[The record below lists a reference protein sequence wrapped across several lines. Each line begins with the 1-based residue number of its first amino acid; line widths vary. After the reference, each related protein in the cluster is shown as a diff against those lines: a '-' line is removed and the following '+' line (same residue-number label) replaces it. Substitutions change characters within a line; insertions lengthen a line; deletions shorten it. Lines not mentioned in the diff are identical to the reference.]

1 MPQHYPTLQPFPA
14 WQKKTAKT
22 AASALTYSHGPKVGT
37 GDFMPY
43 DLLLTSR
50 LHGLLPIAL
59 LSALITPASGYAGD
73 LPVGGDTMAAAPPI
87 PERFGPIVQKLHDWE
102 VVIGAGVM
110 YQPKYEGSSEM
121 EISPV
126 PFVSATLFDR
136 LTIDPSGVGL
146 KAYERGP
153 FELGVNVGYD
163 LGRSEDDSDDLRGL
177 GDIDA
182 AATIGGKA
190 SLNYG
195 PATFFIS
202 VDKMIGGSDGLVGK
216 AGVEI
221 TQPVTETIILGAGAS
236 ATFADKSYMEAYFGI
251 DAGQA
256 ARSGYRTYKVGAGV
270 KSIDL
275 SVSATYLIN
284 DNWTLRG
291 EQKLGILVGDAA
303 DSPVVKRTLQPSSLL
318 VLGYRF

>member
-1 MPQHYPTLQPFPA
+1 
-14 WQKKTAKT
+14 
-22 AASALTYSHGPKVGT
+22 
-37 GDFMPY
+37 
-43 DLLLTSR
+43 
-50 LHGLLPIAL
+50 
-59 LSALITPASGYAGD
+59 
-73 LPVGGDTMAAAPPI
+73 
-87 PERFGPIVQKLHDWE
+87 
-102 VVIGAGVM
+102 
-110 YQPKYEGSSEM
+110 M

-126 PFVSATLFDR
+126 PFVSATVFDR
-136 LTIDPSGVGL
+136 LTIDPSGIGL
-146 KAYERGP
+146 RAYERGP
-153 FELGVNVGYD
+153 FELRVNVGYD

-182 AATIGGKA
+182 AATIGGRA

-195 PATFFIS
+195 PATFFVS
-202 VDKMIGGSDGLVGK
+202 VDKMIGGSDGLVGQ

-251 DAGQA
+251 DASQA
-256 ARSGYRTYKVGAGV
+256 ARSGYKTYKAGAGV

-303 DSPVVKRTLQPSSLL
+303 DSPVVKQTLQPTSVL